1 VSQLRQ
7 LHGTPGA
14 ITMRIV
20 VLLASA
26 LAASCFV
33 FSLKAEEVI
42 KDKSPH
48 GKLALQVY
56 SGEEGWGAAIV
67 DVRTKKA
74 LLDLDVYGISA
85 GVLETN

>member
-1 VSQLRQ
+1 
-7 LHGTPGA
+7 
-14 ITMRIV
+14 MRIA

-33 FSLKAEEVI
+33 SSLKAEEVI
-42 KDKSPH
+42 KDKSPD

-56 SGEEGWGAAIV
+56 NSEEGLGAAIV

-74 LLDLDVYGISA
+74 LIDLDVYGTSA
-85 GVLETN
+85 GVLETS